1 MLSITNPFEIQVLLA
16 EKRRQKS
23 RIGFVP
29 TMGALHPGHI
39 SLVQKARKECDFVV
53 VSVFVNPTQFGPN
66 EDFNKYPRTIEADA
80 QLLADA
86 GVDLLF
92 LPGLSD
98 IYPASQPEIGIVMTG
113 MDKILEGKTRP
124 GHFNGVLLVLA
135 RFFNIIGPCKAF
147 FGLKDFQQVAVVKN
161 MVSELFFPVE
171 IISCETM
178 RETDGLAMSS
188 RNRYLNPDERQ
199 DALFLSEALNRAK
212 KLVAEGK
219 TTLEIQADI
228 QAFAIK
234 FENIRLDYFEIVQAS
249 DLNNINQPLKAEN
262 PVALVAA
269 WCGKTRL
276 IDNAALIS

>member
-1 MLSITNPFEIQVLLA
+1 M
-16 EKRRQKS
+16 
-23 RIGFVP
+23 
-29 TMGALHPGHI
+29 
-39 SLVQKARKECDFVV
+39 
-53 VSVFVNPTQFGPN
+53 
-66 EDFNKYPRTIEADA
+66 
-80 QLLADA
+80 
-86 GVDLLF
+86 
-92 LPGLSD
+92 
-98 IYPASQPEIGIVMTG
+98 
-113 MDKILEGKTRP
+113 
-124 GHFNGVLLVLA
+124 
-135 RFFNIIGPCKAF
+135 
-147 FGLKDFQQVAVVKN
+147 AVVKN